1 MYILLLLAEPKYV
14 SCVRLTEVIE
24 DLSHDSVNRFLLPE
38 SDLRQL
44 NRQDFRRIHDSQ
56 S

>member
-24 DLSHDSVNRFLLPE
+24 DLSHDSVNRFRHLE
-38 SDLRQL
+38 DV
-44 NRQDFRRIHDSQ
+44 FV
-56 S
+56 